1 MRFIILV
8 LALLALALPAVADD
22 NYHTATDATSLDNCA
37 GSYSETTGT
46 NFGRC
51 PGIPWMFWFPEFKGY
66 ERRAQEGNAA
76 YQGTDAGAGVSAAP
90 SVSVSPSISTGGYNR

>member
-1 MRFIILV
+1 MRFSILV
-8 LALLALALPAVADD
+8 LALLLALALPALPAVADD
-22 NYHTATDATSLDNCA
+22 NYHTVTDATSLKDCA
-37 GSYSETTGT
+37 GDNS

-76 YQGTDAGAGVSAAP
+76 YQGTDAGASAAP
-90 SVSVSPSISTGGYNR
+90 SVSVSPSISTGGYGHSR